1 MPKKI
6 LIVDDSA
13 LMRRVLSDIIDSD
26 KRFILSDAAGNGLEA
41 YDLITTNPG
50 KYDLLVLDINMPK
63 MNGIQLL
70 EKLNEKKIHIPTI
83 MVSSIAKEGA
93 VETISVLNS
102 AHRISL
108 RSPITTWKRR
118 AKSSGLRLSVLW
130 AVLWGFPS
138 KQERFRRRLL
148 PQNPHLFRQYLLR
161 HLWPAKAT
169 RADRCLT

>member
-6 LIVDDSA
+6 LIIDDSA
-13 LMRRVLSDIIDSD
+13 LMRRVLSDIIGTD

-63 MNGIQLL
+63 MSGIQLL

-93 VETISVLNS
+93 AETIRCLELGASDFI
-102 AHRISL
+102 IS
-108 RSPITTWKRR
+108 PTTSLKRR
-118 AKSSGLRLSVLW
+118 ATSSGIR
-130 AVLWGFPS
+130 
-138 KQERFRRRLL
+138 
-148 PQNPHLFRQYLLR
+148 
-161 HLWPAKAT
+161 
-169 RADRCLT
+169 